1 MPNPNADRHPGMPV
15 PSATAAGADS
25 GRRPERTRR
34 LPAAAGVPV
43 GGRMILSDD
52 EIKGLVF
59 FVESDFF
66 VP

>member
-43 GGRMILSDD
+43 GGMR
-52 EIKGLVF
+52 
-59 FVESDFF
+59 
-66 VP
+66 